1 MHSINF
7 QITILN
13 VYKVFYTKREAFFI
27 YTYRPMNNEMMELVV
42 NNLGFGTGKW
52 LLKKLRV
59 KTTGDS

>member
-42 NNLGFGTGKW
+42 NNLGFGTGK
-52 LLKKLRV
+52 
-59 KTTGDS
+59 